1 MMRHVL
7 LDASL
12 MKTLTDH
19 LAQYAA
25 YHQDARNVATHVVGI
40 PLIVFAI
47 AALLSR
53 PSLMVGGWPVSLAT
67 LLGLGTVV
75 FHLRL
80 DLRFG
85 VVMALLI
92 GAALWAGQVAAAQTT
107 AVWLSVGLGTFVV
120 GWAIQFLGH
129 WYEGKKPAFVDD
141 IVGLFVGPL
150 FLVAEA
156 AFALGLR
163 REVQAAIHE
172 RLRAMP
178 ARGAAG
184 MARA

>member
-1 MMRHVL
+1 
-7 LDASL
+7 

-19 LAQYAA
+19 LSQYAA

-53 PSLMVGGWPVSLAT
+53 PSLMVGDWPVSLAT
-67 LLGLGTVV
+67 LLGLGTVL

-85 VVMALLI
+85 AVMALLL
-92 GAALWAGQVAAAQTT
+92 GAALWAGQLLAAQATT
-107 AVWLSVGLGTFVV
+107 VWLSVGVGSFVV

-150 FLVAEA
+150 FLVAEL
-156 AFALGLR
+156 AFVLGLR

-172 RLRAMP
+172 RLQDQA
-178 ARGAAG
+178 ARVDAS